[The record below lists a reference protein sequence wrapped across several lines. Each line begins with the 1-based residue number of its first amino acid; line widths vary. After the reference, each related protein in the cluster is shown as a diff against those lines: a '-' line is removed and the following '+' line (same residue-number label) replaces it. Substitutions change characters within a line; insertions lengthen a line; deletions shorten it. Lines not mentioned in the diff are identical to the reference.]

1 MAENSFRLTEKQV
14 EILLEAG
21 SQAPSGGNVQPWKAK
36 VFPDRLELYLDTKR
50 SVGFLDVNKTAS
62 LFALGCFLENIEIA
76 AQKLKLAYK
85 VSLDFSDLSRTIVVI
100 KFEDSAPDN
109 SRTHLFPSIKER
121 VTNRQLYDGSLV
133 EEKIINK
140 FINDTENYDNRFKLV
155 SISDQRQKVNLAH
168 TLGRADVIRMTN
180 RKAYSQMIGE
190 FRWSKEEVLKTRDGL
205 DLQTLEMPRN
215 LAKIFTLIREHHN
228 IMNVLPRKAFEEIS
242 KPVIEGSSHVL
253 CVSSTKGLSSEII
266 FEAGR
271 AVERIWLE
279 ATSKGLAFQPWTIV
293 TFFFFRVFNFGGEGF
308 SVEEIKEIKS
318 IREELNEIF
327 NLKDSDMPLFIFRIS
342 KAKEPTARSLKL
354 HWKDFTTFDKS
365 FTGK

>member
-1 MAENSFRLTEKQV
+1 MIENSFRLTKKQV

-21 SQAPSGGNVQPWKAK
+21 SQAPSGGNTQPWKVK
-36 VFPDRLELYLDTKR
+36 VFSDRLEFSLDPKR
-50 SVGFLDVNKTAS
+50 SVSFIDVNKTAS
-62 LFALGCFLENIEIA
+62 LFSLGCFLENIEIA
-76 AQKLKLAYK
+76 AQKLELAYK
-85 VSLDFSDLSRTIVVI
+85 VSLDFSDLTRSIVVI
-100 KFEDSAPDN
+100 KFEDNVPDN

-133 EEKIINK
+133 DEKIINK
-140 FINDTENYDNRFKLV
+140 FIEETREYNNSLKLA
-155 SISDQRQKVNLAH
+155 SISDQRQKVKLAH

-190 FRWSKEEVLKTRDGL
+190 FRWSKKEVLETKDGL
-205 DLQTLEMPRN
+205 DLRTLEMPRN
-215 LAKIFTLIREHHN
+215 LAKIFTLIRKHHN
-228 IMNVLPRKAFEEIS
+228 IMGVLPKRVFEEIS
-242 KPVIEGSSHVL
+242 KPIIEGSSHVL
-253 CVSSTKGLSSEII
+253 CVYSSKGLSSEII

-271 AVERIWLE
+271 VVERIWLE

-308 SVEEIKEIKS
+308 SAEEIKEIKS